1 MSKKTF
7 CIRSLSQWVKHVF
20 HLFFLGG
27 RTVAI
32 SQSIVFFTEQDLLKS
47 DWLCWHNMPPQQIV
61 ILGGLIYSSISLMY
75 QRSLFVFFFSKSGF
89 RNSCFN
95 EKVIRTNSSWTLAH
109 WLLILDCLFIVVK
122 KTNPTGWQRKIT
134 WAMGNHINFLRAY
147 NSQPDWPGARYKERS
162 LDIQ

>member
-20 HLFFLGG
+20 HLFFFGG

-122 KTNPTGWQRKIT
+122 KTNPTGWQLGQ
-134 WAMGNHINFLRAY
+134 WAIISISSEPTIASPTGR
-147 NSQPDWPGARYKERS
+147 G
-162 LDIQ
+162 LDIRNVLLTFSKCH